1 MKIGIGTR
9 GWTAIDCGEEPS
21 LCAVS
26 VRTAVPAGHRPL
38 VLACAELPGR
48 PDDDASSTLH
58 ELLGRMDRRLPLLM
72 TLARSQY
79 RLQILAEPPVPQR
92 EIEASLRWSLNAAND
107 APSKNLNLAWFRIP
121 TEEQLPNRPKQVYAV
136 SVPRS
141 SLDGLL
147 GGWRRG
153 GASPAVV
160 DIRETALRNVAAAL
174 ERPGEGLALV
184 CRDSGGVGMVFIH
197 QGALFLDRYIEQPM
211 AEVQAADPAMRAR
224 LHERIAQQV
233 VRSID
238 VIARNYPFMPV
249 TRVVV
254 APSPEA
260 PGLQEC
266 LAEQLPVPVEPLDLS
281 QVFDLSRVPELAG
294 SATLQGRC
302 LVALGAALRS
312 AKGGA

>member
-1 MKIGIGTR
+1 MKIGISTR

-21 LCAVS
+21 FCAVS
-26 VRTAVPAGHRPL
+26 VKTAVPAGERPQ
-38 VLACAELPGR
+38 VLACAELPSG
-48 PDDDASSTLH
+48 PDDATSATLR
-58 ELLGRMDRRLPLLM
+58 ELLGRMDRRLPVLM

-79 RLQILAEPPVPQR
+79 RLQIVAEPPVPQR

-107 APSKNLNLAWFRIP
+107 APMDDVNLAWFRIP

-141 SLDGLL
+141 SLDTQLAA
-147 GGWRRG
+147 WRQGRVN
-153 GASPAVV
+153 PTVV
-160 DIRETALRNVAAAL
+160 DIRETALRNIAAAL
-174 ERPGEGLALV
+174 EQPGEGLALV
-184 CRDSGGVGMVFIH
+184 CPDSGGVGMVFIH
-197 QGALFLDRYIEQPM
+197 QGSLYLDRYIEQPM
-211 AEVQAADPAMRAR
+211 AEVQAADPALRAR
-224 LHERIAQQV
+224 LHERIAEQV
-233 VRSID
+233 IRSID

-260 PGLQEC
+260 LGLQEC
-266 LAEQLPVPVEPLDLS
+266 LAGQLPLTVQPLDLN

-294 SATLQGRC
+294 TPALQARC

-312 AKGGA
+312 AKVAA